1 MMKNDLYLEA
11 ESAGLKISD
20 APIRRLG
27 FIILLVV
34 FGIGGAWAS
43 LAPLDSAALASGYVA
58 VKSYRKTVQHLEGG
72 IVKELRV
79 HDGDHV
85 RAGDVLMVLGDT
97 QVRADLEA
105 ARSQLI
111 ATQALEARLI
121 AERDDKDDVTFGP
134 SDFPENDTRVQ
145 EARNSERQIF
155 IAQRNARLGEIE
167 VLKNKSAEL
176 EQQIRGFNSA
186 IQSKQGLTKSYIS
199 EIKDLSELLK
209 EGYVNNERLRDQE
222 RTLARLQAEIA
233 DHQSSIARAK
243 VQIGETKLQ
252 ILQNTQKFKSDVAN
266 KLAEAQSRVY
276 ELREQVGALQDKVNR
291 TLVRA
296 PVDGMVMGLA
306 VHTIGGVVSPGTQ
319 LLDIVPVGADLI
331 VEVHIQPNDIDR
343 VELGRKAEVRFSAF
357 KNATTPILEGELT
370 YVSAD
375 RLTDEKSGE
384 PYYLGRVA
392 LTDRGRLDLGPREL
406 VPGMPAEVLINTG
419 ARTFLNYLIQ
429 PARNAM
435 ARSMIEQ

>member
-27 FIILLVV
+27 FTILLVV

-85 RAGDVLMVLGDT
+85 HAGDVLMVLGDT

-134 SDFPENDTRVQ
+134 SDFPEKDTRVQ

-155 IAQRNARLGEIE
+155 IAQRNARLGEID

-176 EQQIRGFNSA
+176 EQQIRGFSSA

-199 EIKDLSELLK
+199 EIKDLSELLE

-276 ELREQVGALQDKVNR
+276 ELREQVGAFQDKVNR

>member
-1 MMKNDLYLEA
+1 MKNDLNLEA

-27 FIILLVV
+27 FIILFVV
-34 FGIGGAWAS
+34 FGVGGAWAAF
-43 LAPLDSAALASGYVA
+43 APLDSAAIASGYVA

-79 HDGDHV
+79 HDGDQV
-85 RAGDVLMVLGDT
+85 QAGDVLLVLDDT
-97 QVRADLEA
+97 QARADLEA

-111 ATQALEARLI
+111 ASQALEARLI

-134 SDFPENDTRVQ
+134 SDFPENDKRVQ

-155 IAQRNARLGEIE
+155 IAQRNARLGEID

-176 EQQIRGFNSA
+176 EQQIRGYTEVV
-186 IQSKQGLTKSYIS
+186 QSKQSLSKSYTA
-199 EIKDLSELLK
+199 EIKDLNELLK
-209 EGYVNNERLRDQE
+209 QGYVNNERLRDQE
-222 RTLARLQAEIA
+222 RNLSRLQAEIA
-233 DHQSSIARAK
+233 DQQSSIARAK

-266 KLAEAQSRVY
+266 KLADTQSKIY
-276 ELREQVGALQDKVNR
+276 ELRERVTALQDKVNR
-291 TLVRA
+291 TMVKA

-306 VHTIGGVVSPGTQ
+306 VHTVGGVVSPGTH
-319 LLDIVPVGADLI
+319 LLDIVPGGADLI
-331 VEVHIQPNDIDR
+331 VEVHIQPNDIDN
-343 VELGRKAEVRFSAF
+343 VGLGRKAEVRFSAF

-370 YVSAD
+370 YISAD
-375 RLTDEKSGE
+375 RLTDEKTGE

-392 LTDRGRLDLGPREL
+392 LTDQGRLDLGPREL
-406 VPGMPAEVLINTG
+406 LPGMPAEVLINTG
-419 ARTFLNYLIQ
+419 ARTFLNYLLQ

>member
-1 MMKNDLYLEA
+1 MKNDIYLEA

-34 FGIGGAWAS
+34 FGIGGLWAS

-72 IVKELRV
+72 IVEELRV

-85 RAGDVLMVLGDT
+85 KAGDVLIVLGDT
-97 QVRADLEA
+97 QARADLEA

-111 ATQALEARLI
+111 ANQALEARLI

-134 SDFPENDTRVQ
+134 SDFPENDTRVK

-176 EQQIRGFNSA
+176 EQQIRGFTTA
-186 IQSKQGLTKSYIS
+186 IESKKSLSQSYDS

-222 RTLARLQAEIA
+222 RTRARLQAEIA

-252 ILQNTQKFKSDVAN
+252 ILQSTQKFKSDVAN
-266 KLAEAQSRVY
+266 KLAEAQSRIY
-276 ELREQVGALQDKVNR
+276 ELREKVGALQDKVNR

-375 RLTDEKSGE
+375 RLTDERTGDA
-384 PYYLGRVA
+384 YYLGRVA
-392 LTDRGRLDLGPREL
+392 LTDRGRLDLGRREL

-419 ARTFLNYLIQ
+419 ARTFLNYLLQ